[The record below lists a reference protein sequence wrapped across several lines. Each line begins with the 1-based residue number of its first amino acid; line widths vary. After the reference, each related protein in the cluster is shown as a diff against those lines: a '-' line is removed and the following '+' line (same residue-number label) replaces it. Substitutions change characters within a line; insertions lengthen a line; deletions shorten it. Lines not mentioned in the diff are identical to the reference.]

1 MKMFIKRRAAII
13 TAFDPFAFKGGIE
26 TFTIHL
32 ISLLESYGVK
42 ADLYH
47 TGMVNSMR
55 GFSNDLIGRAY
66 SLGRKLLRMDEQY
79 DLIIANSFYGLGYF
93 PPKIK
98 TVNVYHSSHIGFAES
113 QKAII
118 PHHVYLEWKV
128 LCGELCEMVS
138 GFDRLKIAVSESV
151 RDELQHYYGFKDVEV
166 VPHGIDTKT
175 FSKYDKA
182 SVRADW
188 GIPQDVF
195 TGLYVGRW
203 DDTKGSSI
211 TAEVIKRSPGLM
223 WVLIVGTGSDRD
235 MLPKGDNVRV
245 IEQVDHERMGKIYSA
260 ADFMLF
266 PSRYEAFGY
275 VIIEAMA
282 CELPVIT
289 SNVGIAQTIYKMEP
303 FCGLLLPDFKEGP
316 ENIVS
321 SAISKIGVLR
331 SDTERRSSLGLESRK
346 VVMERYSIDRWSD
359 RMSEVLG
366 LK

>member
-1 MKMFIKRRAAII
+1 MFMRGRAAII

-26 TFTIHL
+26 TFTINL

-47 TGMVNSMR
+47 AGMVPPAK
-55 GFSNDLIGRAY
+55 GFANDLIGRAY
-66 SLGRKLLRMDEQY
+66 SLGRKLLRTDEQY

-93 PPKIK
+93 PPKLK
-98 TVNVYHSSHIGFAES
+98 SVNVYHSSHIGFAES
-113 QKAII
+113 LKAVI

-128 LCGELCEMVS
+128 LCGELCETVS

-151 RDELQHYYGFKDVEV
+151 RDELRRYYGLEAVEV

-175 FSKYDKA
+175 FSKRDKA
-182 SVRADW
+182 GVRAEW
-188 GIPQDVF
+188 GIPEDFF

-211 TAEVIKRSPGLM
+211 TAEVIKRSPEIM
-223 WVLIVGTGSDRD
+223 WVLIIGTGSDQN
-235 MLPKGDNVRV
+235 MLPRGDNIKV
-245 IEQVDHERMGKIYSA
+245 IEQVDHERMSEIYSA

-289 SNVGIAQTIYKMEP
+289 SNVGIAQTIYKTEP
-303 FCGLLLPDFKEGP
+303 FCGLLLPDFEEGP

-321 SAISKIGVLR
+321 SAIDKIGALR
-331 SDTERRSSLGLESRK
+331 SDPDRRSSLGRESRK
-346 VVMERYSIDRWSD
+346 VVMKHYSIDIWSD
-359 RMSEVLG
+359 RMAEVLG